1 MTRSLVQ
8 SRKNADFRNAADH
21 SMENPVLRE
30 TKFMRQLIGWAM
42 DVFDLKSITLG

>member
-8 SRKNADFRNAADH
+8 SRKKADLRNAPDH

-30 TKFMRQLIGWAM
+30 TKFMRRLIGWVTGM
-42 DVFDLKSITLG
+42 IDLKSITLG

>member
-8 SRKNADFRNAADH
+8 SRKNADLRNARDH

-30 TKFMRQLIGWAM
+30 TKFMWRLIGRSIGM
-42 DVFDLKSITLG
+42 IDLKSTAFG